1 MNRIKTRCFA
11 VLSVISLAVFSL
23 SASAQNGDLQ
33 KVLNQMDAVSQK
45 FQSAQADFNW
55 DQLTAVIQSH
65 ETTTG
70 TIAFR
75 RAGGGTEMIS
85 HVKTDNGQPA
95 PKEILYKNGELTYYQ
110 PTIKQQTIFS
120 AGANRQQYE
129 GFLTLGFGGSGKDLA
144 ANWNVNFQGMETVDG
159 VQTAKLDLTP
169 KNTAGNQMF
178 THITIWIDPTR
189 AISLKQIFFQPSG
202 DTRTAT
208 YSNIEMNKVPA
219 NAFAIKT
226 ASGTQTVRK

>member
-1 MNRIKTRCFA
+1 MKRIKISYSIVTALFA
-11 VLSVISLAVFSL
+11 WMAIPALAQSP
-23 SASAQNGDLQ
+23 DLQ
-33 KVLNQMDAVSQK
+33 KVLSQMDTASQK
-45 FQSAQADFNW
+45 FQSAQADFSW
-55 DQLTAVIQSH
+55 DQLTAVVQSH
-65 ETTTG
+65 EITAG

-75 RAGGGTEMIS
+75 RAGSNTEMIA

-95 PKEILYKNGELTYYQ
+95 PKEILYKNAELTYYQ

-144 ANWNVNFQGMETVDG
+144 TNWNINFQGMEAVDG

-169 KNTAGNQMF
+169 KSTSGNQMF

-189 AISLKQIFFQPSG
+189 AISLKQQFFQESG

-208 YSNIEMNKVPA
+208 YSNIQMNRVPA

-226 ASGTQTVRK
+226 APGTETVHK